1 MSFVVTTNPMPAS
14 TKTQRT
20 ESCMVLSRASLTLG
34 SAKTLRGWT
43 TDVAE
48 CIDLYGKSKA
58 ASVVNSLC
66 GRANHALYVVGVTT
80 SACDLLCGVVIRPR
94 TLHFDYVGGCVQ
106 SPCGGVSK

>member
-1 MSFVVTTNPMPAS
+1 MSFVVTTNPKAAS

-20 ESCMVLSRASLTLG
+20 ESCRVLPRASLTLG

-66 GRANHALYVVGVTT
+66 GRASQALYVVGATM

-94 TLHFDYVGGCVQ
+94 MLHFDYVGGCVQ